1 MRVYA
6 SGEAQ
11 HLNAP
16 GEFLSPNPF
25 GRVVGLIDLGDNN
38 GCNDFGWTGLKAVI
52 EFEGEEFVLDFP
64 EFTRVE
70 TDDGIEIASGDADSI
85 LSWWPS
91 REDAQRYG
99 LRMVFA

>member
-1 MRVYA
+1 MRIYA

-11 HLNAP
+11 RLNVP

-38 GCNDFGWTGLKAVI
+38 GANDFGWTGLKAVI
-52 EFEGEEFVLDFP
+52 DVEGEEFVLDFP
-64 EFTRVE
+64 EFSRVE
-70 TDDGIEIASGDADSI
+70 TDDGIEIASGDAGSI

-91 REDAQRYG
+91 REDAQRYD
-99 LRMVFA
+99 LRMVPA

>member
-11 HLNAP
+11 RLHVP
-16 GEFLSPNPF
+16 GEFLFPNPF

-52 EFEGEEFVLDFP
+52 DVEGEEFVLDFP

-70 TDDGIEIASGDADSI
+70 TDDGIEIAGGDAGSI

-91 REDAQRYG
+91 REDSQRYG
-99 LRMVFA
+99 LRVVVA

>member
-1 MRVYA
+1 M
-6 SGEAQ
+6 
-11 HLNAP
+11 
-16 GEFLSPNPF
+16 SPNPF
-25 GRVVGLIDLGDNN
+25 GRVVRLIDLGDNN
-38 GCNDFGWTGLKAVI
+38 ACNDFGWTGLKAVI

-70 TDDGIEIASGDADSI
+70 TEDGIEIACGDAGSI

-99 LRMVFA
+99 LRTVFA